1 MKKRILTGL
10 MAALLAASFA
20 SCGNNSTSTSA
31 STESSKA
38 SESTSAT
45 EEASAEE
52 SSSDSDPAAEAIAAR
67 TEPAHLVVNWFTF
80 TGAPAGLDRIEE
92 KMNELTIPALNI
104 EAKLQVT
111 DYGSRSQQ
119 LTLQISGG
127 EQLDIVQSLGVGYTN
142 GIANDYWEDLEQ
154 EVDGLPLLQTY
165 GQGIIETMG
174 DTYINAARFSD
185 GVLYGIPQQ
194 KEQAGGRFS
203 IAVRTDCLKNAE
215 SAMDLVPN
223 YEGEYWQIDNGL
235 DDLVTIIKA
244 LHDTNPGMD
253 AFDPQ
258 SGYLCW
264 TKVDSMGDYFGVL
277 GNWGTGDIVDFFR
290 EESYLD
296 MVHAMRELYEY
307 GCINP
312 SAITDTTA
320 SSAKIIAGTTCS
332 FISQYKP
339 GSRIQE
345 NASCQNDMTFVYGGP
360 NFTASN
366 SVASMPWCITV
377 NNSDLVAAMQYL
389 NFMYTSSDWNTLFNW
404 GEEGV
409 DYTVEDGTAKVG
421 SEAEYQHSVQW
432 ICPGQFKAY
441 PAYGNPTNLWDLYED
456 FNENAIVSEASGFI
470 FDKTPVVN
478 EYTAVSNVYSEY
490 QKSIEFGAVDPDSA
504 IDEMEA
510 KLASA
515 GYQKILDEK
524 QRQYDEW
531 KAANGK

>member
-1 MKKRILTGL
+1 
-10 MAALLAASFA
+10 
-20 SCGNNSTSTSA
+20 
-31 STESSKA
+31 
-38 SESTSAT
+38 
-45 EEASAEE
+45 
-52 SSSDSDPAAEAIAAR
+52 
-67 TEPAHLVVNWFTF
+67 
-80 TGAPAGLDRIEE
+80 
-92 KMNELTIPALNI
+92 MNELTIPALNI

-389 NFMYTSSDWNTLFNW
+389 NFMYTSSDWNNLFNW

>member
-332 FISQYKP
+332 FISQY
-339 GSRIQE
+339 
-345 NASCQNDMTFVYGGP
+345 
-360 NFTASN
+360 
-366 SVASMPWCITV
+366 
-377 NNSDLVAAMQYL
+377 
-389 NFMYTSSDWNTLFNW
+389 
-404 GEEGV
+404 
-409 DYTVEDGTAKVG
+409 
-421 SEAEYQHSVQW
+421 
-432 ICPGQFKAY
+432 
-441 PAYGNPTNLWDLYED
+441 
-456 FNENAIVSEASGFI
+456 
-470 FDKTPVVN
+470 
-478 EYTAVSNVYSEY
+478 
-490 QKSIEFGAVDPDSA
+490 
-504 IDEMEA
+504 
-510 KLASA
+510 
-515 GYQKILDEK
+515 
-524 QRQYDEW
+524 
-531 KAANGK
+531 